1 MPLCNLGMVWR
12 VVNGSLYTVV
22 YFCSLWKVWKE
33 WKAEPWVVCRRC
45 WSARYVNS
53 LLYMYTCIRGIY
65 IACPCFWDEPERV
78 HLLHSMAGSAMKVGG
93 RSSRWLCS
101 QALIQYIIAV
111 CLLRFC
117 TQWCAYCCHAW
128 TKWLRTKIAAISLQ
142 SASTDYIS
150 NKTKASVQP
159 CPPSMI

>member
-1 MPLCNLGMVWR
+1 
-12 VVNGSLYTVV
+12 
-22 YFCSLWKVWKE
+22 
-33 WKAEPWVVCRRC
+33 
-45 WSARYVNS
+45 
-53 LLYMYTCIRGIY
+53 MYTCIRGIY
-65 IACPCFWDEPERV
+65 IACPCFWDEPERA

-159 CPPSMI
+159 CPTINDLSCKIGNTSDYYSLQICAYGLSTKGEQCSSST